1 MKVSPEKLRAW
12 AETLEVIQ
20 SKLPTDVSYY
30 HLENYGQIR
39 NYINLLLQQAE
50 KEAGPRHD

>member
-20 SKLPTDVSYY
+20 GKLPADVSYY
-30 HLENYGQIR
+30 HLEQYGQIR